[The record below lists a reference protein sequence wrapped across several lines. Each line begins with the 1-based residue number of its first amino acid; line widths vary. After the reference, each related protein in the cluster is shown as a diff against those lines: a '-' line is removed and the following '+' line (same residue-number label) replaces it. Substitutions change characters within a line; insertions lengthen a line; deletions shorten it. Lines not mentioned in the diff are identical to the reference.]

1 MKKPLSFVST
11 SVAALAMLST
21 LPAMAGT
28 ASYSGALCTPVSGFH
43 SPAVFRSGRLLN
55 GNANTLEVVCPIQRN
70 VTAPSFT
77 ETLSITVTA
86 LDPHLTE
93 DVCCTAMVAEKDGT
107 TLASASACS
116 NWGADTANHNSFS
129 INVPSVFAAITGYV
143 SLRCALPGQYTSG
156 ASTYTSALASFVVT
170 E

>member
-1 MKKPLSFVST
+1 MKKSLSFVSQ

-21 LPAMAGT
+21 LPAMAGSAT
-28 ASYSGALCTPVSGFH
+28 YSGALCTSVSGFH
-43 SPAVFRSGRLLN
+43 SPTVFRSGRLLN
-55 GNANTLEVVCPIQRN
+55 SNANTLEVVCPIQRN
-70 VTAPSFT
+70 ISLPSLT
-77 ETLSITVTA
+77 ESLSVSVTA

-93 DVCCTAMVAEKDGT
+93 NVCCTATVAEKDGT
-107 TLASASACS
+107 SLASSSACS

-129 INVPSVFAAITGYV
+129 ISLPSVFAGVNGYV

-156 ASTYTSALASFVVT
+156 SSTYASVLASFVVT